1 MADAS
6 NPKDLLGTKK
16 TPLRLVPPALS
27 IWTAGVMATGK
38 SKYGELYDVWGYD
51 GANWR
56 MKAVRLSVYLEAIDR
71 HHKGVSDGQWFDEE
85 DGMPH
90 VAHISACV
98 AIILDAWSCGQ
109 LIVDIPPRGTAAD
122 QMKLVEAVLNAHAD
136 MLANNEA
143 KQRERK
149 LAEPVPEF
157 EKMNTDVQVMLT
169 ERLVKRAQEGQ
180 TKA

>member
-1 MADAS
+1 MGSVIVADET
-6 NPKDLLGTKK
+6 NPKDRLGVKK
-16 TPLRLVPPALS
+16 TPLRLVPPALG

-56 MKAVRLSVYLEAIDR
+56 MKAVRLSVYLEAIER
-71 HHKGVSDGQWFDEE
+71 HMNATKDGQWFDEE

-98 AIILDAWSCGQ
+98 CIVLDAWACKQ
-109 LIVDIPPRGTAAD
+109 LIVDLPPRGTAAE
-122 QMKLVEAVLNAHAD
+122 QMKLVEKILADHAD
-136 MLANNEA
+136 MLAANET

-149 LAEPVPEF
+149 NGEPKPDIVPY
-157 EKMNTDVQVMLT
+157 DVD
-169 ERLVKRAQEGQ
+169 VK
-180 TKA
+180 